1 MLNNLIRTLFKKKH
15 KNMLNP
21 SKSIILLAGMV
32 LGLLSCGKD
41 HNDTGT
47 EFAPNMYNSVGYE
60 PMTQLQ
66 GDTNKI
72 NPLGMNMRLPVAGT
86 VSRKMYSGVDSLKKS
101 FLSQE
106 LVSKTIPNDSISYSE
121 ALLNNPLVATPENIE
136 AGKLQYERFCQHC
149 HGETG
154 KGDGLVAKAYKG
166 VPVYSSDA
174 LKAINDG
181 HIYHTI
187 THGKGRMWPH
197 GSQISSQNRWKIV
210 LYVHELQKQ

>member
-1 MLNNLIRTLFKKKH
+1 MLNNLIRTLFKKH

-41 HNDTGT
+41 PNDTGT

-86 VSRKMYSGVDSLKKS
+86 VSRKRYSGVDSLKKS

-121 ALLNNPLVATPENIE
+121 ALLSNPLAATPENIE

-174 LKAINDG
+174 LKAVNDG
-181 HIYHTI
+181 HIYHVI

>member
-1 MLNNLIRTLFKKKH
+1 MFNSIHKFTL
-15 KNMLNP
+15 LVG
-21 SKSIILLAGMV
+21 LTA
-32 LGLLSCGKD
+32 GLLSCGDD

-72 NPLGMNMRLPVAGT
+72 NPYGMNMRLPVAGT
-86 VSRKMYSGVDSLKKS
+86 VSRKKYTGADSLKKA
-101 FLSQE
+101 FLAQE
-106 LVSKTIPNDSISYSE
+106 LLAKTVPSDSISYSE
-121 ALLNNPLVATPENIE
+121 ALLKNPLSATPENIE

-149 HGETG
+149 HGEAG

-174 LKAINDG
+174 LKDVNDG
-181 HIYHTI
+181 HIYHVI

-197 GSQISSQNRWKIV
+197 ASQISSENRWKIV

>member
-1 MLNNLIRTLFKKKH
+1 MFNSIHKFTL
-15 KNMLNP
+15 LVG
-21 SKSIILLAGMV
+21 LTA
-32 LGLLSCGKD
+32 GLLSCGDD

-60 PMTQLQ
+60 PLTQLQ

-72 NPLGMNMRLPVAGT
+72 NPLGMNMRVPVAGT
-86 VSRKMYSGVDSLKKS
+86 VSRKKYTGADSLKKA
-101 FLSQE
+101 FLAQE
-106 LVSKTIPNDSISYSE
+106 LLAKTVPNDSLSYSA
-121 ALLNNPLVATPENIE
+121 ALLKNPLAATPENIE

-149 HGETG
+149 HGEGG

-174 LKAINDG
+174 LKDVNDG
-181 HIYHTI
+181 HIYHVI

-197 GSQISSQNRWKIV
+197 GSQISSENRWKIV

>member
-1 MLNNLIRTLFKKKH
+1 MFNSIHKFTL
-15 KNMLNP
+15 LVG
-21 SKSIILLAGMV
+21 LTA
-32 LGLLSCGKD
+32 GLLSCGDD

-60 PMTQLQ
+60 PMTQLE

-72 NPLGMNMRLPVAGT
+72 NPYGMNMRLPVSGT
-86 VSRKMYSGVDSLKKS
+86 VSRKKYTGADSLKKA
-101 FLSQE
+101 FLAQE
-106 LVSKTIPNDSISYSE
+106 LLAKTVPSDSITFSA
-121 ALLNNPLVATPENIE
+121 ALLKNPLAATPENIE

-149 HGETG
+149 HGEGG

-174 LKAINDG
+174 LKDVNDG
-181 HIYHTI
+181 HIYHVI

-197 GSQISSQNRWKIV
+197 GSQISSENRWKIV

>member
-1 MLNNLIRTLFKKKH
+1 MFNSIHKFTLLVGLTAGLI
-15 KNMLNP
+15 
-21 SKSIILLAGMV
+21 
-32 LGLLSCGKD
+32 SCGDD

-72 NPLGMNMRLPVAGT
+72 NPLGMNMRLPVEGT
-86 VSRKMYSGVDSLKKS
+86 VSRKKYSGADSLKKA
-101 FLSQE
+101 FLAQE
-106 LVSKTIPNDSISYSE
+106 LLAKTVPSDSISYSE
-121 ALLNNPLVATPENIE
+121 ALLKNPLAATPENIE

-149 HGETG
+149 HGEAG
-154 KGDGLVAKAYKG
+154 KGDGLVAKQYKG

-174 LKAINDG
+174 LKDVNDG
-181 HIYHTI
+181 HIYHVI

-197 GSQISSQNRWKIV
+197 GSQISSENRWKIV

>member
-1 MLNNLIRTLFKKKH
+1 MLNQ
-15 KNMLNP
+15 
-21 SKSIILLAGMV
+21 SKSLILLAGLA
-32 LGLLSCGKD
+32 LGMLSCGKD
-41 HNDTGT
+41 PNDTGT

-60 PMTQLQ
+60 PMTQLD

-86 VSRKMYSGVDSLKKS
+86 VARKRYNGPDSLKKA

-106 LVSKTIPNDSISYSE
+106 LVAKTIPNDSISYSE
-121 ALLNNPLVATPENIE
+121 ALLTNPLAATPENIE
-136 AGKLQYERFCQHC
+136 EGKLQYERFCQHC
-149 HGETG
+149 HGEAG

-174 LKAINDG
+174 LKAVNDG
-181 HIYHTI
+181 HIYHVI

>member
-1 MLNNLIRTLFKKKH
+1 MFNSIHKFTLLVGLTAGLI
-15 KNMLNP
+15 
-21 SKSIILLAGMV
+21 
-32 LGLLSCGKD
+32 SCGDD

-60 PMTQLQ
+60 PLTQLQ

-72 NPLGMNMRLPVAGT
+72 NPYGMNMRLPVSGT
-86 VSRKMYSGVDSLKKS
+86 VSRKKYTGADSLKKA
-101 FLSQE
+101 FLAQE
-106 LVSKTIPNDSISYSE
+106 LLAKTVPSDSITFSA
-121 ALLNNPLVATPENIE
+121 ALLKNPLAATPENIE

-149 HGETG
+149 HGEAG

-174 LKAINDG
+174 LKDVNDG
-181 HIYHTI
+181 HIYHVI

-197 GSQISSQNRWKIV
+197 GSQISSENRWKIV

>member
-1 MLNNLIRTLFKKKH
+1 MFNSIHKFTLLVGLTAGLI
-15 KNMLNP
+15 
-21 SKSIILLAGMV
+21 
-32 LGLLSCGKD
+32 SCGDD

-60 PMTQLQ
+60 PLTQLQ

-72 NPLGMNMRLPVAGT
+72 NPYGMNMRLPVAGT
-86 VSRKMYSGVDSLKKS
+86 VSRKKYTGADSIQQA
-101 FLSQE
+101 FLAQE
-106 LVSKTIPNDSISYSE
+106 LLAKTVPNDSLSYSA
-121 ALLNNPLVATPENIE
+121 ALLKNPLAATPENIE

-149 HGETG
+149 HGEGG

-174 LKAINDG
+174 LKDVNDG
-181 HIYHTI
+181 HIYHVI

-197 GSQISSQNRWKIV
+197 GSQISSENRWKIV

>member
-1 MLNNLIRTLFKKKH
+1 MFNSIHKFTLVVG
-15 KNMLNP
+15 LT
-21 SKSIILLAGMV
+21 A
-32 LGLLSCGKD
+32 GLLSCGDD

-72 NPLGMNMRLPVAGT
+72 NPYGMNMRLPVEGT
-86 VSRKMYSGVDSLKKS
+86 VSRKKYTGADSIQQA
-101 FLSQE
+101 FLAQE
-106 LVSKTIPNDSISYSE
+106 LLAKTIPSDSISYSE
-121 ALLNNPLVATPENIE
+121 GLLKNPLAATPENIE

-149 HGETG
+149 HGEAG

-174 LKAINDG
+174 LKDINDG
-181 HIYHTI
+181 HIYHVI

-197 GSQISSQNRWKIV
+197 GSQISSENRWKIV

>member
-1 MLNNLIRTLFKKKH
+1 MFNSIHKFTLVVG
-15 KNMLNP
+15 LT
-21 SKSIILLAGMV
+21 A
-32 LGLLSCGKD
+32 GLLSCGDD

-72 NPLGMNMRLPVAGT
+72 NPYGMNMRLPVAGT
-86 VSRKMYSGVDSLKKS
+86 VSRKKYTGADSIQQA
-101 FLSQE
+101 FLEQE
-106 LVSKTIPNDSISYSE
+106 LLAKTVPNDSLSYSA
-121 ALLNNPLVATPENIE
+121 ALLKNPLAATPENIK

-149 HGETG
+149 HGEGG
-154 KGDGLVAKAYKG
+154 KGDGLVAKQYKG

-174 LKAINDG
+174 LKDVNDG
-181 HIYHTI
+181 HIYHVI

-197 GSQISSQNRWKIV
+197 ASQISSENRWKIV

>member
-1 MLNNLIRTLFKKKH
+1 MFNSIH
-15 KNMLNP
+15 KFT
-21 SKSIILLAGMV
+21 LLAG
-32 LGLLSCGKD
+32 LAAGLLSCGSD
-41 HNDTGT
+41 PNDTGT

-66 GDTNKI
+66 GDTNTI
-72 NPLGMNMRLPVAGT
+72 NPYGMNMRLPVEGT
-86 VSRKMYSGVDSLKKS
+86 VSRKKYTGADSLKKA
-101 FLSQE
+101 FLAQE
-106 LVSKTIPNDSISYSE
+106 LLAKTIPSDSISYSE
-121 ALLNNPLVATPENIE
+121 ALLKNPLAATPENIE

-149 HGETG
+149 HGEAG

-174 LKAINDG
+174 LKDVNDG
-181 HIYHTI
+181 HIYHVI

-197 GSQISSQNRWKIV
+197 GSQISSENRWKIV

>member
-1 MLNNLIRTLFKKKH
+1 MFNSIHKFTLLVGLTAGLI
-15 KNMLNP
+15 
-21 SKSIILLAGMV
+21 
-32 LGLLSCGKD
+32 SCGDD

-60 PMTQLQ
+60 PLSQLE

-86 VSRKMYSGVDSLKKS
+86 VSRKKYTGADSLKKA
-101 FLSQE
+101 FLAQE
-106 LVSKTIPNDSISYSE
+106 LLAKTVPNDSLSYSA
-121 ALLNNPLVATPENIE
+121 ALLKNPLAATPENIE

-149 HGETG
+149 HGEGG

-174 LKAINDG
+174 LKDVNDG
-181 HIYHTI
+181 HIYHVI

-197 GSQISSQNRWKIV
+197 GSQISSENRWKIV

>member
-1 MLNNLIRTLFKKKH
+1 MFNSIHKFTLLVGLTAGLI
-15 KNMLNP
+15 
-21 SKSIILLAGMV
+21 
-32 LGLLSCGKD
+32 SCGDD

-60 PMTQLQ
+60 PLTQLE

-72 NPLGMNMRLPVAGT
+72 NPYGMNMRLPVAGT
-86 VSRKMYSGVDSLKKS
+86 VSRKKYTGADSLKKA
-101 FLSQE
+101 FLAQE
-106 LVSKTIPNDSISYSE
+106 LLAKTVPNDSLSYSA
-121 ALLNNPLVATPENIE
+121 ALLKNPLAATPENIE

-149 HGETG
+149 HGEGG

-174 LKAINDG
+174 LKDVNDG
-181 HIYHTI
+181 HIYHVI

-197 GSQISSQNRWKIV
+197 GSQISSENRWKIV

>member
-1 MLNNLIRTLFKKKH
+1 MFNSIHKFTLLVGLTAGLI
-15 KNMLNP
+15 
-21 SKSIILLAGMV
+21 
-32 LGLLSCGKD
+32 SCGDD

-60 PMTQLQ
+60 PLTQLQ

-72 NPLGMNMRLPVAGT
+72 NPFGMNMRLPVAGT
-86 VSRKMYSGVDSLKKS
+86 VSRKKYTGADSLKKA
-101 FLSQE
+101 FLAQE
-106 LVSKTIPNDSISYSE
+106 LLAKTVPNDSLSYSA
-121 ALLNNPLVATPENIE
+121 ALLKNPLAATPENIE

-149 HGETG
+149 HGEGG

-174 LKAINDG
+174 LKDVNDG
-181 HIYHTI
+181 HIYHVI

-197 GSQISSQNRWKIV
+197 GSQISSENRWKIV

>member
-1 MLNNLIRTLFKKKH
+1 MFNSIHKFTLVVG
-15 KNMLNP
+15 LT
-21 SKSIILLAGMV
+21 A
-32 LGLLSCGKD
+32 GLLSCGDD

-72 NPLGMNMRLPVAGT
+72 NPYGMNMRLPVAGT
-86 VSRKMYSGVDSLKKS
+86 VSRKKYTGADSIQQA
-101 FLSQE
+101 FLAQE
-106 LVSKTIPNDSISYSE
+106 LLAKTVPNDSLSYSA
-121 ALLNNPLVATPENIE
+121 ALLKNPLAATPENIE

-149 HGETG
+149 HGEGG
-154 KGDGLVAKAYKG
+154 KGDGLVAKQYKG

-174 LKAINDG
+174 LKEVNDG
-181 HIYHTI
+181 HIYHVI

-197 GSQISSQNRWKIV
+197 ASQISSENRWKIV

>member
-1 MLNNLIRTLFKKKH
+1 MFNSIHKFTL
-15 KNMLNP
+15 LVG
-21 SKSIILLAGMV
+21 LTA
-32 LGLLSCGKD
+32 GLLSCGDD

-72 NPLGMNMRLPVAGT
+72 NPYGMNMRLPVSGT
-86 VSRKMYSGVDSLKKS
+86 VSRKKYTGADSLKKA
-101 FLSQE
+101 FLAQE
-106 LVSKTIPNDSISYSE
+106 LLAKTVPSDSISYSE
-121 ALLNNPLVATPENIE
+121 ALLKNPLSATTENIE

-149 HGETG
+149 HGEAG

-174 LKAINDG
+174 LKDVNDG
-181 HIYHTI
+181 HIYHVI

-197 GSQISSQNRWKIV
+197 GSQISSENRWKIV

>member
-1 MLNNLIRTLFKKKH
+1 MFNSIHKFTL
-15 KNMLNP
+15 LVG
-21 SKSIILLAGMV
+21 ITA
-32 LGLLSCGKD
+32 GLLSCGDD

-72 NPLGMNMRLPVAGT
+72 NPYGMNMRLPVAGT
-86 VSRKMYSGVDSLKKS
+86 VSRKKYSGADSLKNA
-101 FLSQE
+101 FLAQE
-106 LVSKTIPNDSISYSE
+106 LLAKTVPNDSLSYSA
-121 ALLNNPLVATPENIE
+121 ALLKNPLAATPENIE
-136 AGKLQYERFCQHC
+136 AGKQQYERFCQHC
-149 HGETG
+149 HGEGG

-174 LKAINDG
+174 LKDVNDG
-181 HIYHTI
+181 HIYHVI

-197 GSQISSQNRWKIV
+197 GSQISSENRWKIV

>member
-1 MLNNLIRTLFKKKH
+1 MFNSIHKFTLLVGLTAGLI
-15 KNMLNP
+15 
-21 SKSIILLAGMV
+21 
-32 LGLLSCGKD
+32 SCGDD

-60 PMTQLQ
+60 PLTQLQ

-72 NPLGMNMRLPVAGT
+72 NPYGMNMRLPVAGT
-86 VSRKMYSGVDSLKKS
+86 VSRKKYTGADSLKKA
-101 FLSQE
+101 FLAQE
-106 LVSKTIPNDSISYSE
+106 LLAKTVPNDSLSYSA
-121 ALLNNPLVATPENIE
+121 ALLKNPLAATPENIE

-149 HGETG
+149 HGEGG

-174 LKAINDG
+174 LKDVNDG
-181 HIYHTI
+181 HIYHVI
-187 THGKGRMWPH
+187 THCKARMWPH
-197 GSQISSQNRWKIV
+197 GSQISSENRWKIV

>member
-1 MLNNLIRTLFKKKH
+1 MFNSIHKFTLLVGLTAGLI
-15 KNMLNP
+15 
-21 SKSIILLAGMV
+21 
-32 LGLLSCGKD
+32 SCGDD

-60 PMTQLQ
+60 PLTQLQ

-72 NPLGMNMRLPVAGT
+72 NPYGMNMRLPVAGT
-86 VSRKMYSGVDSLKKS
+86 ISRKKYTGADSIQQA
-101 FLSQE
+101 FLAQE
-106 LVSKTIPNDSISYSE
+106 LLAKTVPNDSLSYSA
-121 ALLNNPLVATPENIE
+121 ALLKNPLAATPENIE

-149 HGETG
+149 HGEGG

-174 LKAINDG
+174 LKDVNDG
-181 HIYHTI
+181 HIYHVI

-197 GSQISSQNRWKIV
+197 GSQISSENRWKIV

>member
-1 MLNNLIRTLFKKKH
+1 MFNSIHKFTLVVG
-15 KNMLNP
+15 LT
-21 SKSIILLAGMV
+21 A
-32 LGLLSCGKD
+32 GLLSCGDD

-72 NPLGMNMRLPVAGT
+72 NPYGMNMRLPVAGT
-86 VSRKMYSGVDSLKKS
+86 VSRKKYTGADSLKKA
-101 FLSQE
+101 FLAQE
-106 LVSKTIPNDSISYSE
+106 LLAKTVPNDSLSYSA
-121 ALLNNPLVATPENIE
+121 ALLKNPLAATPENIE

-149 HGETG
+149 HGEGG
-154 KGDGLVAKAYKG
+154 KGDGLVAKQYKG

-174 LKAINDG
+174 LKDVNDG
-181 HIYHTI
+181 HIYHVI

-197 GSQISSQNRWKIV
+197 ASQISSENRWKIV

>member
-1 MLNNLIRTLFKKKH
+1 MFNSIHKFTLLVGLTAGLI
-15 KNMLNP
+15 
-21 SKSIILLAGMV
+21 
-32 LGLLSCGKD
+32 SCGDD

-60 PMTQLQ
+60 PLTQLQ

-72 NPLGMNMRLPVAGT
+72 NPYGMNMRIQVAGT
-86 VSRKMYSGVDSLKKS
+86 VSRKKYTGADSLKKA
-101 FLSQE
+101 FLAQE
-106 LVSKTIPNDSISYSE
+106 LLAKTVPNDSLSYSA
-121 ALLNNPLVATPENIE
+121 ALLKNPLAATPENIE

-149 HGETG
+149 HGEGG

-174 LKAINDG
+174 LKDVNDG
-181 HIYHTI
+181 HIYHVI

-197 GSQISSQNRWKIV
+197 GSQISSENRWKIV

>member
-1 MLNNLIRTLFKKKH
+1 MFNSIHKFTLLVGLTAGLI
-15 KNMLNP
+15 
-21 SKSIILLAGMV
+21 
-32 LGLLSCGKD
+32 SCGDD

-60 PMTQLQ
+60 PLTQLQ

-72 NPLGMNMRLPVAGT
+72 NPYGMNMRLPVTGT
-86 VSRKMYSGVDSLKKS
+86 VSRKKYTGADSLKKA
-101 FLSQE
+101 FLAQE
-106 LVSKTIPNDSISYSE
+106 LLAKTVPNDSLSYSA
-121 ALLNNPLVATPENIE
+121 ALLKNPLAATPENIE

-149 HGETG
+149 HGEGG

-174 LKAINDG
+174 LKDVNDG
-181 HIYHTI
+181 HIYHVI

-197 GSQISSQNRWKIV
+197 GSQISSENRWKIV

>member
-1 MLNNLIRTLFKKKH
+1 MLNQ
-15 KNMLNP
+15 
-21 SKSIILLAGMV
+21 SKSLILLAGLA
-32 LGLLSCGKD
+32 LGMLSCGKD
-41 HNDTGT
+41 PNDTGT

-60 PMTQLQ
+60 PMTQLD

-86 VSRKMYSGVDSLKKS
+86 VARKRYSGADSLKKA

-106 LVSKTIPNDSISYSE
+106 LVAKTIPNDSISYSE
-121 ALLNNPLVATPENIE
+121 ALLTNPLAATPENIE
-136 AGKLQYERFCQHC
+136 EGKLQYERFCQHC

-174 LKAINDG
+174 LKAVNDG
-181 HIYHTI
+181 HIYHVI

-197 GSQISSQNRWKIV
+197 GSQISSENRWKIV